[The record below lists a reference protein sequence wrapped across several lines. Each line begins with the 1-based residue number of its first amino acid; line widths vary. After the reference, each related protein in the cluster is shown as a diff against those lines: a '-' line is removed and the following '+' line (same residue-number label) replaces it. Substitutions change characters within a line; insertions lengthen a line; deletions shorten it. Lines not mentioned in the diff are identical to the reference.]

1 MAWVPVWRAV
11 DNEEMT
17 RYEALA
23 PEWRLVHLGASD
35 APEPG
40 GTEMEPRLRRLLD
53 TSLTLF
59 TRLGRLES
67 RMMDA

>member
-1 MAWVPVWRAV
+1 
-11 DNEEMT
+11 
-17 RYEALA
+17 
-23 PEWRLVHLGASD
+23 
-35 APEPG
+35 
-40 GTEMEPRLRRLLD
+40 MEPRLRRLLD